1 MKVYQ
6 TKGSALEQRERT
18 YIADGMMSVFVTEM
32 KSGTHKMVNIEGLL
46 SGTLDEKSVAYG
58 IAALADKFVEA
69 TEMNAIEKLRFSI
82 RAIKELLFHRGE
94 NA

>member
-18 YIADGMMSVFVTEM
+18 YIADGMMGVFVTET

-46 SGTLDEKSVAYG
+46 SGTLDEKKRG
-58 IAALADKFVEA
+58 LWHC
-69 TEMNAIEKLRFSI
+69 
-82 RAIKELLFHRGE
+82 RACGQVCGSDGNERY
-94 NA
+94 

>member
-1 MKVYQ
+1 M
-6 TKGSALEQRERT
+6 
-18 YIADGMMSVFVTEM
+18 
-32 KSGTHKMVNIEGLL
+32 
-46 SGTLDEKSVAYG
+46 AYG

>member
-18 YIADGMMSVFVTEM
+18 YIADGMMGVFVTEM
-32 KSGTHKMVNIEGLL
+32 KSGAHKMVNIEGLL

-58 IAALADKFVEA
+58 IAALVDKFMKA
-69 TEMNAIEKLRFSI
+69 TKMNAFEKLWFGI
-82 RAIKELLFHRGE
+82 RVIKEMLVYRGKS
-94 NA
+94 A

>member
-18 YIADGMMSVFVTEM
+18 YIADGMMGVFVTEM
-32 KSGTHKMVNIEGLL
+32 KSGAHKMVNIEGLL

-69 TEMNAIEKLRFSI
+69 TEMNAIEKLWFGI
-82 RAIKELLFHRGE
+82 RVIKEMLVYRGKST
-94 NA
+94 